1 MRTKIIMIMLAI
13 LGVTTVSAQSTKI
26 YQYQETEAR
35 AMDVWSNAYVKPLT
49 VELKVKGGRTRTMVD
64 IPADKVA
71 ALRNDPVNWRSYAGF
86 VASKKMDCDV
96 IVAPSFN
103 IDYNSALDNGTV
115 HVEVV
120 GFPADYVN
128 WKSATP
134 EDMQWIATEKYITT
148 QQREMNEAIVKEK
161 KNK

>member
-49 VELKVKGGRTRTMVD
+49 VELKVKGNRTRTMVD
-64 IPADKVA
+64 IPADKAA
-71 ALRNDPVNWRSYAGF
+71 ALRNDPVNWRSYAVF

-128 WKSATP
+128 WKSATS
-134 EDMQWIATEKYITT
+134 EDMQWISTEKNIT
-148 QQREMNEAIVKEK
+148 QQQKEMNESIVKTK
-161 KNK
+161 K